1 MNAHPTREVLI
12 LAAGVVSPWGHGMDA
27 VRDGLLS
34 ARCCITNEEFD
45 QLGAVPVGRCPGVA
59 DVAGEDRAITLLR
72 IALNEIQPSVRRLS
86 DHVPPMRRAVSA
98 ATSKGAV
105 LLYLQDPDR
114 AAERFLDLLSDAPAR
129 FLSREANCTGPSTA
143 LVSACATG
151 LHNLFQ
157 AADWIAEGT
166 ADMALAASTEATL
179 TPLYLSSF
187 ANLGALTREGCFP
200 YDQRHCGF
208 VASEG
213 AGVFLLGTREAAARA
228 GLQPIAILR
237 GWGTAAEALHP
248 TAVGADGRQ
257 VERLAR
263 VALDHACLDFTDIDL
278 VSTHGTGTRQ
288 NDTAEANGIARLLG
302 GATEGPV
309 VFSTKGAVGHVMGAT
324 GSVELAALL
333 TCMQHGILPASVGCE
348 TPAEGCTGLRLLRK
362 PERGSVRRAMK
373 WNLGFGGHL
382 AACVLE
388 KP

>member
-1 MNAHPTREVLI
+1 MKAHPTREVVI
-12 LAAGVVSPWGHGMDA
+12 LAAGVVSPWGHGMGA
-27 VRDGLLS
+27 VREGLLS
-34 ARCCITNEEFD
+34 ARCCIAREEFD
-45 QLGAVPVGRCPGVA
+45 QLGPVPVGRCEGVD

-72 IALNEIQPSVRRLS
+72 LALNEIRESVCRLS
-86 DHVPPMRRAVSA
+86 DQVPPTRCGVSA

-105 LLYLQDPDR
+105 LLYLQNPNR
-114 AAERFLDLLSDAPAR
+114 ATEHFLDLLPDAPAR
-129 FLSREANCTGPSTA
+129 FLAREARCAGPSGA

-157 AADWIAEGT
+157 AADWIAEGS
-166 ADMALAASTEATL
+166 ADMALAASAEATL

-187 ANLGALTREGCFP
+187 ANLGALTREGCYP

-208 VASEG
+208 VAAEG
-213 AGVFLLGTREAAARA
+213 AGVFLLSTREAAARA
-228 GLQPIAILR
+228 GLQPMAILR

-263 VALDHACLDFTDIDL
+263 VALGHAGLDFSDIDL

-288 NDTAEANGIARLLG
+288 NDTAEANGIRLLNG
-302 GATEGPV
+302 GESGGPV

-333 TCMQHGILPASVGCE
+333 ACMKHGILPASVGCE
-348 TPAEGCTGLRLLRK
+348 TPAEECAHLRLLGK
-362 PERGSVRRAMK
+362 PERATVRRAMK

-388 KP
+388 KA